1 MPNSVVVENFSPS
14 LIHASKLAA
23 EHEGRTADEQLEHW
37 ARVGRSIL
45 MSSSLTMER
54 VELALKGKL
63 PRERLSELESIIFDS
78 EVEARSEE

>member
-1 MPNSVVVENFSPS
+1 
-14 LIHASKLAA
+14 
-23 EHEGRTADEQLEHW
+23 
-37 ARVGRSIL
+37 
-45 MSSSLTMER
+45 MER